1 MLEIMGTPEDVLD
14 QAVLYMR
21 IIFVGMPAL
30 MVYNFGAAILRA
42 VGDTKRPLLFLLIA
56 GVINVVLNLVFVIV
70 FHMASRRGCCY
81 RDFPVRVGGHDCGL
95 PDAKRNRLS
104 ALP

>member
-1 MLEIMGTPEDVLD
+1 
-14 QAVLYMR
+14 
-21 IIFVGMPAL
+21 

-70 FHMASRRGCCY
+70 FHMAS
-81 RDFPVRVGGHDCGL
+81 PAWLLL
-95 PDAKRNRLS
+95 P
-104 ALP
+104 

>member
-1 MLEIMGTPEDVLD
+1 
-14 QAVLYMR
+14 
-21 IIFVGMPAL
+21 

-70 FHMASRRGCCY
+70 FHMGVAAWLL
-81 RDFPVRVGGHDCGL
+81 L
-95 PDAKRNRLS
+95 P
-104 ALP
+104 

>member
-1 MLEIMGTPEDVLD
+1 MFWA

-42 VGDTKRPLLFLLIA
+42 VGDTRGPLLFLLIA
-56 GVINVVLNLVFVIV
+56 GVINVDAGGVCYRVPYGRR
-70 FHMASRRGCCY
+70 RRGCCY
-81 RDFPVRVGGHDCGL
+81 RDFPVRVGGHDVVCL
-95 PDAKRNRLS
+95 MRSETVYSFA
-104 ALP
+104 

>member
-1 MLEIMGTPEDVLD
+1 
-14 QAVLYMR
+14 MR

-70 FHMASRRGCCY
+70 FHMGVAAWLL
-81 RDFPVRVGGHDCGL
+81 L
-95 PDAKRNRLS
+95 P
-104 ALP
+104 

>member
-1 MLEIMGTPEDVLD
+1 MARPLLEVMGTPENVLD

-56 GVINVVLNLVFVIV
+56 GV
-70 FHMASRRGCCY
+70 MWC
-81 RDFPVRVGGHDCGL
+81 
-95 PDAKRNRLS
+95 
-104 ALP
+104 